1 MNGWKDILKRLFYLT
16 LLIAGLAA
24 CGQGGTEIGNPNLPS
39 GGQAPAS
46 ADDGGPAAAPSL
58 EGASPTP
65 SPQSFLIED
74 SPHGEEDLE
83 AEGALIDPEET

>member
-1 MNGWKDILKRLFYLT
+1 MSGWKDILKRLFCLT

-65 SPQSFLIED
+65 SPQSLLIEG
-74 SPHGEEDLE
+74 SQEE
-83 AEGALIDPEET
+83 AEDVEGEDALSNPEET

>member
-1 MNGWKDILKRLFYLT
+1 MSGWKNILKRLFCLT
-16 LLIAGLAA
+16 LLVAGFAA

-74 SPHGEEDLE
+74 SPSGEEDLE
-83 AEGALIDPEET
+83 EGALIDPEET